1 MEEEKKIRYDIEIA
15 KKLTGIEDEKLLD
28 FYIQSII
35 KKIERQIGY
44 ELVREQITSLVNGL
58 DKNYVFLPRK
68 KIERVLNAS
77 SGCKILPFDFVN
89 RKVIFDEI
97 ISKHAYVEIEYIAG
111 YETLPEDLLLFI
123 CGLIHETKSNEEG
136 LKSYSIRGISYSF
149 LSKVEQSENFLRGIR
164 DLFGMVEI

>member
-1 MEEEKKIRYDIEIA
+1 MEEGKLKYDIEVA

-28 FYIQSII
+28 FYIQSVI

-44 ELVREQITSLVNGL
+44 ELVRGQITSLVSGL

-68 KIERVLNAS
+68 KIEKVLNAS

-97 ISKHAYVEIEYIAG
+97 IPKNAYVEIEYIVG
-111 YETLPEDLLLFI
+111 YETLPEDLLFFI
-123 CGLIHETKSNEEG
+123 CSFINEAKSNEEG
-136 LKSYSIRGISYSF
+136 LKSYSIRGISYTF
-149 LSKVEQSENFLRGIR
+149 LSKIEQSDNFIRGVR
-164 DLFGMVEI
+164 DFFGIVEI

>member
-1 MEEEKKIRYDIEIA
+1 MEEGKLKYDIEVA

-28 FYIQSII
+28 FYIQSVI

-44 ELVREQITSLVNGL
+44 ELVRGQITSLVSGL

-68 KIERVLNAS
+68 KIEKVLNAS

-97 ISKHAYVEIEYIAG
+97 IPKNAYVEIEYIAG
-111 YETLPEDLLLFI
+111 YETLPEDLLFFI
-123 CGLIHETKSNEEG
+123 CSFINEAKSNEEG
-136 LKSYSIRGISYSF
+136 LKSYSIRGISYTF
-149 LSKVEQSENFLRGIR
+149 LSKIEQSDNFIRGVR
-164 DLFGMVEI
+164 DFFGIVEI

>member
-1 MEEEKKIRYDIEIA
+1 MAEERKMKYDVEIA
-15 KKLTGIEDEKLLD
+15 KSLTGIEDEKLLD
-28 FYIQSII
+28 FYIQAII

-164 DLFGMVEI
+164 DLFRMVEI

>member
-1 MEEEKKIRYDIEIA
+1 MEEGKLKYDIEVA

-28 FYIQSII
+28 FYIQSVI

-44 ELVREQITSLVNGL
+44 ELVRGQITSLVSGL

-68 KIERVLNAS
+68 KIEKVLNAS

-97 ISKHAYVEIEYIAG
+97 IPKNAYVEIEYIAG
-111 YETLPEDLLLFI
+111 YETLPEDLLFFI
-123 CGLIHETKSNEEG
+123 CSFINEAKSNEEG
-136 LKSYSIRGISYSF
+136 LKSYSIRGISYTF
-149 LSKVEQSENFLRGIR
+149 LSKIEQSDNFIRGVR
-164 DLFGMVEI
+164 DFFGILEI

>member
-1 MEEEKKIRYDIEIA
+1 MEEGKLKYDIEVA

-28 FYIQSII
+28 FYIQSVI

-44 ELVREQITSLVNGL
+44 ELVKGQITSLVSGL

-68 KIERVLNAS
+68 KIEKVLNAS

-97 ISKHAYVEIEYIAG
+97 IPKNAYVEIEYIAG
-111 YETLPEDLLLFI
+111 YETLPEDLLFFI
-123 CGLIHETKSNEEG
+123 CSFINEAKSNEEG
-136 LKSYSIRGISYSF
+136 LKSYSIRGISYTF
-149 LSKVEQSENFLRGIR
+149 LSKIEQSDNFIRGVR
-164 DLFGMVEI
+164 DFFGIVEI